1 VVILNPIGKS
11 IFSLKL
17 LTDVTHSLICEDR
30 EKVKGKGEKGLLI
43 YFHNLLKLSISRCF
57 A

>member
-1 VVILNPIGKS
+1 MVQLIDIVTVENL
-11 IFSLKL
+11 L